1 VETRGEKMVKHVKT
15 DTFQKEVLESKIPV
29 LVDFW
34 AKWCGPCLRVAP
46 ILDDLSTEVE
56 GRAKIVKVEVDEE
69 YQVADTYEIMS
80 IPTIM
85 IFKDGKIVNQAIGV
99 KSKTELLKLL
109 DL

>member
-1 VETRGEKMVKHVKT
+1 MVKHVKT